1 MYQIR
6 TMDISPVNP
15 MLYLPGAPVC
25 PEEPKGKMQRRK
37 LMQNQI
43 NNIEKQGIKHGEEIA
58 SLNLRMGK
66 VEQQLGQLTDV
77 VTDTNLRVGKLE
89 QQVCHIKEVV
99 TEMNV
104 RVEARFEKID
114 QRFEKIDQRF
124 DKIDQ
129 RFEKIDQRFA
139 RMDERFNALDVAV
152 TKIPAIFAEN
162 AMKQN
167 QSLIRVIQWIVS
179 LMVVLVGVTFTAARY
194 IH

>member
-1 MYQIR
+1 
-6 TMDISPVNP
+6 
-15 MLYLPGAPVC
+15 
-25 PEEPKGKMQRRK
+25 
-37 LMQNQI
+37 MQNQI

-58 SLNLRMGK
+58 SLNHRMGK

-114 QRFEKIDQRF
+114 QRFEKV
-124 DKIDQ
+124 
-129 RFEKIDQRFA
+129 DQRFA

>member
-1 MYQIR
+1 
-6 TMDISPVNP
+6 
-15 MLYLPGAPVC
+15 
-25 PEEPKGKMQRRK
+25 
-37 LMQNQI
+37 MQNQI

-58 SLNLRMGK
+58 SLNHRMGK

-104 RVEARFEKID
+104 RVEARFE
-114 QRFEKIDQRF
+114 
-124 DKIDQ
+124 KIDQ

>member
-1 MYQIR
+1 
-6 TMDISPVNP
+6 
-15 MLYLPGAPVC
+15 
-25 PEEPKGKMQRRK
+25 
-37 LMQNQI
+37 MQNQI

-124 DKIDQ
+124 
-129 RFEKIDQRFA
+129 A

-167 QSLIRVIQWIVS
+167 QNLIRVIQWIVS

>member
-1 MYQIR
+1 
-6 TMDISPVNP
+6 
-15 MLYLPGAPVC
+15 
-25 PEEPKGKMQRRK
+25 
-37 LMQNQI
+37 MQNQI

-89 QQVCHIKEVV
+89 QQVCHLKEVV

-104 RVEARFEKID
+104 RVEARFE
-114 QRFEKIDQRF
+114 
-124 DKIDQ
+124 KIDQ

>member
-1 MYQIR
+1 
-6 TMDISPVNP
+6 
-15 MLYLPGAPVC
+15 
-25 PEEPKGKMQRRK
+25 
-37 LMQNQI
+37 MQNQI

-58 SLNLRMGK
+58 SLNHRMGK

-124 DKIDQ
+124 
-129 RFEKIDQRFA
+129 A

-167 QSLIRVIQWIVS
+167 QNLIRVIQWIVS

>member
-15 MLYLPGAPVC
+15 MLYLPGAPVY

-124 DKIDQ
+124 
-129 RFEKIDQRFA
+129 EKIDQRFA

>member
-1 MYQIR
+1 
-6 TMDISPVNP
+6 
-15 MLYLPGAPVC
+15 
-25 PEEPKGKMQRRK
+25 
-37 LMQNQI
+37 MQNQI

-58 SLNLRMGK
+58 SLNHRMGK

-89 QQVCHIKEVV
+89 QQV

-114 QRFEKIDQRF
+114 QRFE
-124 DKIDQ
+124 KIDQ

>member
-1 MYQIR
+1 
-6 TMDISPVNP
+6 
-15 MLYLPGAPVC
+15 
-25 PEEPKGKMQRRK
+25 
-37 LMQNQI
+37 MQNQI

-124 DKIDQ
+124 
-129 RFEKIDQRFA
+129 A

>member
-1 MYQIR
+1 MYQLR
-6 TMDISPVNP
+6 TMDISPVNS

-124 DKIDQ
+124 
-129 RFEKIDQRFA
+129 A

>member
-1 MYQIR
+1 
-6 TMDISPVNP
+6 
-15 MLYLPGAPVC
+15 
-25 PEEPKGKMQRRK
+25 
-37 LMQNQI
+37 
-43 NNIEKQGIKHGEEIA
+43 
-58 SLNLRMGK
+58 
-66 VEQQLGQLTDV
+66 
-77 VTDTNLRVGKLE
+77 
-89 QQVCHIKEVV
+89 VV

-114 QRFEKIDQRF
+114 QRFE
-124 DKIDQ
+124 KIDQ